1 MTNIIEE
8 FHKSYYNSL
17 VWVNDTKWLGI
28 PIAKLPLDLFLYQEM
43 IYEIKPDV
51 IIESGTFSG
60 GSALFFASMLDL
72 VNYGKVISIDI
83 SPQPN
88 LPVHPR
94 ITYLNGS
101 STSNETIEK
110 IRNFINP
117 GDKVMVNLDS
127 DHTKDHV
134 LNELNL
140 YSQFVTMESYLI
152 VEDTN
157 INGNPIYPEFG
168 PGPMEAIDEFLQNN
182 DQFIIDESKHKFLLS
197 FHPRGFLKKIK

>member
-1 MTNIIEE
+1 MTDIIEE
-8 FHKSYYNSL
+8 FHKYYYNSL
-17 VWVNDTKWLGI
+17 VWAHDTKWLGT

-72 VNYGKVISIDI
+72 VNNGKVMSIDI

-94 ITYLNGS
+94 ITYLNAS
-101 STSNETIEK
+101 STAKKTLETVT
-110 IRNFINP
+110 NFINP

-134 LNELNL
+134 LNELKL
-140 YSQFVTMESYLI
+140 YSQLVTVGSYLI

-157 INGNPIYPEFG
+157 INGNPVYPDFG
-168 PGPMEAIDEFLQNN
+168 PGPMEAVDEFLQDN
-182 DQFIIDESKHKFLLS
+182 DQFIIDEDKHKFLLS